1 MGKPV
6 DFLANNSP
14 VGLIYQ
20 GATGGDKLLNTQ
32 KLFEPP
38 KPPDVASPDKNPLPT
53 PPGVDDA
60 DTKAR
65 MAAAEQNDKA
75 RKKRNT
81 TLLTSAQGV
90 LSQAPLEVKTLL
102 GQ

>member
-14 VGLIYQ
+14 VGLIYR

-32 KLFEPP
+32 KLFEQP
-38 KPPDVASPDKNPLPT
+38 KPPDAATPDKNPLPT

-75 RKKRNT
+75 RKKKAT
-81 TLLTSAQGV
+81 TLLTGAQGV
-90 LSQAPLEVKTLL
+90 LEQAPLQVKTLL

>member
-90 LSQAPLEVKTLL
+90 LSQAPLEVKALL